1 MADYKE
7 LIELNKKKDES
18 NLRFYAICLAVFLW
32 LTAFIGANRYFFY
45 YIEVDGPS
53 MENTLFTGDVL
64 CMNRRESASY
74 GDVVVIDGEKVKTV
88 DGKIVYDKDGN
99 VVYELLIKRVIA
111 MEGDTLVFEDGYV
124 YLNGEKLQEDYVKE
138 QGKTYVN
145 NSPARWEIKIPA
157 GEVFYM
163 GDNRAVS
170 KDSRSVDFAT
180 CKEDQIVGVVP
191 KWAMSGAVKWF
202 TSLRADVSEWLANLF
217 R

>member
-1 MADYKE
+1 MTDFKE
-7 LIELNKKKDES
+7 LIELNKRKGES

-53 MENTLFTGDVL
+53 MEDTLHTGDVL
-64 CMNRRESASY
+64 CVNKREKAGY
-74 GDVVVIDGEKVKTV
+74 GDVVIIEGEKS
-88 DGKIVYDKDGN
+88 GG
-99 VVYELLIKRVIA
+99 ECLIKRVIA
-111 MEGDTLVFEDGYV
+111 REGDTLVIEGGYV
-124 YLNGEKLQEDYVKE
+124 YRNGEKLKEDYVKE

-145 NSPARWEIKIPA
+145 SSPARWETTIPA

-170 KDSRSVDFAT
+170 ADSRSSFGT
-180 CKEDQIVGVVP
+180 CKEEQIVGVVSR
-191 KWAMSGAVKWF
+191 WAMSGAVKWF
-202 TSLRADVSEWLANLF
+202 TGLRADISAWIANLF

>member
-64 CMNRRESASY
+64 CVNKRVRVTY
-74 GDVVVIDGEKVKTV
+74 GDVVIIEGEKEN
-88 DGKIVYDKDGN
+88 G
-99 VVYELLIKRVIA
+99 EMLIKRVIA
-111 MEGDTLVFEDGYV
+111 LEGDTLVFEDGYV
-124 YLNGEKLQEDYVKE
+124 YLNGEKLREDYVKE

-170 KDSRSVDFAT
+170 ADSRSAFAT

-191 KWAMSGAVKWF
+191 GWSVSVKGIVTFF
-202 TSLRADVSEWLANLF
+202 TEAFLPVANFVQGLF
-217 R
+217 S

>member
-64 CMNRRESASY
+64 CVNKRVRVTY
-74 GDVVVIDGEKVKTV
+74 GDVVIIEGEKEN
-88 DGKIVYDKDGN
+88 G
-99 VVYELLIKRVIA
+99 EMLIKRVIA
-111 MEGDTLVFEDGYV
+111 LEGDTLVFEDGYV
-124 YLNGEKLQEDYVKE
+124 YLNGEKLREDYVKE

-170 KDSRSVDFAT
+170 ADSRSAFAT